1 MAGDD
6 QFQSLQSFSVGAGFA
21 TLAVQ
26 VQSYLSSITHCFA
39 R

>member
-1 MAGDD
+1 MAGDG
-6 QFQSLQSFSVGAGFA
+6 QFQSLQSFSVDADFIA
-21 TLAVQ
+21 LAVQ